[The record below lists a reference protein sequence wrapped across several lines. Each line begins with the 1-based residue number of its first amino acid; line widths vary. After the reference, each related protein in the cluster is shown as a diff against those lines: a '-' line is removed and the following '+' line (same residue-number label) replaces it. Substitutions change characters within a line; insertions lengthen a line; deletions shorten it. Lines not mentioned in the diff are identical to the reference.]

1 MLCIVVATILSG
13 FVARA
18 AIYVGEKVRVQPHN
32 TIAEDTTGNSKKPQ
46 LVIPDSLRAAY
57 RYTDALKRATI
68 HKDTA
73 AAREGY
79 LAALEIDSLYAPA
92 LYQLA
97 YNELR
102 NPGHEAEALK
112 YARRAYTQDSMN
124 KWYIDAYARSL
135 VLTENYDEA
144 LPIYRRLM
152 KLDRNNPDNYRILAM
167 VYQQRRQPF
176 SAISILDS
184 ADMRFGKNPFLS
196 NMKRHLLIS
205 TGQMERAI
213 EEAQES
219 VKEAPYEVENIVSL
233 AETYAAAKKDSLA
246 RATFEQALKMDS
258 TNVQA
263 LGLYADYCSQQR
275 DTRGYLDALRRLYAL
290 DEFPLERKI
299 ELFERLT
306 TDRKFYGNNYFALG
320 AMASAMAL
328 RHPND
333 KRVVDIYGDHL
344 LAGGD
349 MEGALNHFKLH
360 LNDEPPQM
368 DYYMAIIDIEDY
380 MNRPDSVDV
389 YVQRA
394 VKIFPDDPVLY
405 IRKANRQYVKGDLHG
420 AVATF
425 AEAQKYA
432 QTDSL
437 RGELWGYTGDAYHAM
452 VERIRAGEKADTTG
466 YKVRYNDKKALKLCF
481 EAYEKALALYPDN
494 VMVLNNYAY
503 FMSEETDDAQLL
515 EKAMKMSA
523 RAIYL
528 EKSNATYIDTFA
540 WILYKLDRLEQAR
553 THMRQALSLDK
564 TKSAELPLH
573 YGDILFALN
582 ERFMADTYWKRAL
595 EMGADKEA
603 IEKRLAIPKDAKDAR
618 VEEFLVEDNKKKKE

>member
-32 TIAEDTTGNSKKPQ
+32 TIAEDTTGNNKPQ

-79 LAALEIDSLYAPA
+79 MAALEIDSLYAPA

-112 YARRAYTQDSMN
+112 YARRAYAQDSMN

-167 VYQQRRQPF
+167 VYQQRKQPY

-219 VKEAPYEVENIVSL
+219 VKEAPYEVENVVSL

-246 RATFEQALKMDS
+246 RVTFEQALKMDS

-290 DEFPLERKI
+290 EEFPLERKI

-306 TDRKFYGNNYFALG
+306 ADRKFYGNNYFSLG
-320 AMASAMAL
+320 AMATAMAL

-349 MEGALNHFKLH
+349 MEGALKHFKNH
-360 LNDEPPQM
+360 ITDEPPQM

-452 VERIRAGEKADTTG
+452 VEMVRAGAKADTTG
-466 YKVRYNDKKALKLCF
+466 YKVRFSEKKALKLCF
-481 EAYEKALALYPDN
+481 ESYEKALELYPNN

-503 FMSEETDDAQLL
+503 FMSEEDMEL
-515 EKAMKMSA
+515 EKAMTMSA
-523 RAIYL
+523 RAINL

-540 WILYKLDRLEQAR
+540 WILYKLGRYEQAR
-553 THMRQALSLDK
+553 KHMRQALSLDK

-603 IEKRLAIPKDAKDAR
+603 IEKRLAIPKEAKDAR
-618 VEEFLVEDNKKKKE
+618 VEDFLVEDNKKKKR

>member
-1 MLCIVVATILSG
+1 MLCVIVATILSG

-18 AIYVGEKVRVQPHN
+18 AIYVGDRVISQPHN
-32 TIAEDTTGNSKKPQ
+32 TVAEDTTSNGKKPQ
-46 LVIPDSLRAAY
+46 LIIPDSLRAAY
-57 RYTDALKRATI
+57 RYTDALKQATI
-68 HKDTA
+68 HKDTT
-73 AAREGY
+73 AARKGY
-79 LAALEIDSLYAPA
+79 LEALEADSLYAPA

-97 YNELR
+97 MNELR
-102 NPGHEAEALK
+102 SPGHEAQALR
-112 YARRAYTQDSMN
+112 YARRAYEQDTMS
-124 KWYIDAYARSL
+124 KWYTDVYARSL

-152 KLDRNNPDNYRILAM
+152 KIDRNNPDNYRILAM
-167 VYQQRRQPF
+167 VYQQRRQPY

-184 ADMRFGKNPFLS
+184 ADMRFGKNPYLS
-196 NMKRHLLIS
+196 NMKRHLLIT

-213 EEAQES
+213 EEARES
-219 VKEAPYEVENIVSL
+219 VEEAPYEVENVVSL

-275 DTRGYLDALRRLYAL
+275 DTKGYLDALRRLYVL
-290 DEFPLERKI
+290 EEFPLERKI

-360 LNDEPPQM
+360 LKDEPPQM

-380 MNRPDSVDV
+380 LARPDSVDI

-437 RGELWGYTGDAYHAM
+437 RGELWGYTGDTYHAM

-466 YKVRYNDKKALKLCF
+466 YKVRYSEKKALKLCF
-481 EAYEKALALYPDN
+481 ESYEKALELYPNN

-503 FMSEETDDAQLL
+503 FMSEEDMEL
-515 EKAMKMSA
+515 EKAMTMSA
-523 RAIYL
+523 RAINL

-540 WILYKLDRLEQAR
+540 WILYKLGRYEQAR
-553 THMRQALSLDK
+553 KHMRQALSLDK

-603 IEKRLAIPKDAKDAR
+603 IEKRLAIPKEAKDAR
-618 VEEFLVEDNKKKKE
+618 VEDFLVEDNKKKKR

>member
-184 ADMRFGKNPFLS
+184 AD
-196 NMKRHLLIS
+196 
-205 TGQMERAI
+205 T
-213 EEAQES
+213 
-219 VKEAPYEVENIVSL
+219 
-233 AETYAAAKKDSLA
+233 
-246 RATFEQALKMDS
+246 
-258 TNVQA
+258 
-263 LGLYADYCSQQR
+263 
-275 DTRGYLDALRRLYAL
+275 
-290 DEFPLERKI
+290 
-299 ELFERLT
+299 
-306 TDRKFYGNNYFALG
+306 
-320 AMASAMAL
+320 
-328 RHPND
+328 
-333 KRVVDIYGDHL
+333 
-344 LAGGD
+344 
-349 MEGALNHFKLH
+349 
-360 LNDEPPQM
+360 
-368 DYYMAIIDIEDY
+368 
-380 MNRPDSVDV
+380 SVD
-389 YVQRA
+389 A
-394 VKIFPDDPVLY
+394 FFIF
-405 IRKANRQYVKGDLHG
+405 LH
-420 AVATF
+420 
-425 AEAQKYA
+425 
-432 QTDSL
+432 
-437 RGELWGYTGDAYHAM
+437 R
-452 VERIRAGEKADTTG
+452 R
-466 YKVRYNDKKALKLCF
+466 
-481 EAYEKALALYPDN
+481 
-494 VMVLNNYAY
+494 
-503 FMSEETDDAQLL
+503 
-515 EKAMKMSA
+515 
-523 RAIYL
+523 
-528 EKSNATYIDTFA
+528 
-540 WILYKLDRLEQAR
+540 
-553 THMRQALSLDK
+553 
-564 TKSAELPLH
+564 
-573 YGDILFALN
+573 
-582 ERFMADTYWKRAL
+582 MA
-595 EMGADKEA
+595 
-603 IEKRLAIPKDAKDAR
+603 
-618 VEEFLVEDNKKKKE
+618 

>member
-1 MLCIVVATILSG
+1 
-13 FVARA
+13 
-18 AIYVGEKVRVQPHN
+18 
-32 TIAEDTTGNSKKPQ
+32 
-46 LVIPDSLRAAY
+46 
-57 RYTDALKRATI
+57 
-68 HKDTA
+68 
-73 AAREGY
+73 
-79 LAALEIDSLYAPA
+79 
-92 LYQLA
+92 
-97 YNELR
+97 
-102 NPGHEAEALK
+102 
-112 YARRAYTQDSMN
+112 
-124 KWYIDAYARSL
+124 
-135 VLTENYDEA
+135 
-144 LPIYRRLM
+144 
-152 KLDRNNPDNYRILAM
+152 
-167 VYQQRRQPF
+167 
-176 SAISILDS
+176 
-184 ADMRFGKNPFLS
+184 MRFGKNPYLS
-196 NMKRHLLIS
+196 NMKRHLLIT
-205 TGQMERAI
+205 TGQMDRAI

-219 VKEAPYEVENIVSL
+219 VAAAPYEVENVVSL

-258 TNVQA
+258 TNIQA

-275 DTRGYLDALRRLYAL
+275 DTKGYLGALRQLYAL
-290 DEFPLERKI
+290 DDFPLERKI
-299 ELFERLT
+299 QLFENLT
-306 TDRKFYGNNYFALG
+306 KDRKFYGQNYFALG
-320 AMASAMAL
+320 AMATAMTL

-349 MEGALNHFKLH
+349 TEGALAHFKLH
-360 LNDEPPQM
+360 LKDEPPQM
-368 DYYMAIIDIEDY
+368 DYYMAVIDIEEY
-380 MNRPDSVDV
+380 LERPDSVDM

-425 AEAQKYA
+425 AEAQQFA

-452 VERIRAGEKADTTG
+452 FERIRAGEKADTTG
-466 YKVRYNDKKALKLCF
+466 YKIRFSNKKALKLCF
-481 EAYEKALALYPDN
+481 EAYEKALALHPNN

-503 FMSEETDDAQLL
+503 FMSEETDDAELL

-523 RAIYL
+523 RAIHL
-528 EKSNATYIDTFA
+528 EKGNATYIDTFA

-603 IEKRLAIPKDAKDAR
+603 IEKRLAIPKDVKDAR
-618 VEEFLVEDNKKKKE
+618 VEQFLVEENKKKKR

>member
-1 MLCIVVATILSG
+1 MLCVIVATILSG

-18 AIYVGEKVRVQPHN
+18 AIYVGDGVITKPHN
-32 TIAEDTTGNSKKPQ
+32 TVAEDTTSNKKPQ
-46 LVIPDSLRAAY
+46 LIIPDSLRAAY
-57 RYTDALKRATI
+57 RYTDALKQATI

-73 AAREGY
+73 AARKGY
-79 LAALEIDSLYAPA
+79 LEALEADSLYAPA

-97 YNELR
+97 MNELR
-102 NPGHEAEALK
+102 SPGHEAQALR
-112 YARRAYTQDSMN
+112 YARRAYEQDTMS
-124 KWYIDAYARSL
+124 KWYTDAYARSL

-152 KLDRNNPDNYRILAM
+152 KIDRNNPDNYRILAM
-167 VYQQRRQPF
+167 VYQQRRQPY

-184 ADMRFGKNPFLS
+184 ADMRFGKNPYLS

-205 TGQMERAI
+205 TGQMDRAI
-213 EEAQES
+213 EEARES
-219 VKEAPYEVENIVSL
+219 VEEAPYEVDNVVSL

-275 DTRGYLDALRRLYAL
+275 DTKGYLDALRRLYVL
-290 DEFPLERKI
+290 EEFPLERKI

-360 LNDEPPQM
+360 LKDEPPQM

-380 MNRPDSVDV
+380 MNRPDSVDL

-437 RGELWGYTGDAYHAM
+437 RGELWGYTGDTYHAM
-452 VERIRAGEKADTTG
+452 FERIRAGEKADTTG
-466 YKVRYNDKKALKLCF
+466 YKIRYSEKKALKLCF
-481 EAYEKALALYPDN
+481 EAYEKALALYADN

-503 FMSEETDDAQLL
+503 FMSEETDDAELL

-528 EKSNATYIDTFA
+528 EKGNATYIDTFA

-603 IEKRLAIPKDAKDAR
+603 IEKRLAIPKEAKDAR
-618 VEEFLVEDNKKKKE
+618 VEQFFVEENKKKK

>member
-1 MLCIVVATILSG
+1 MICIVVATILSG

-18 AIYVGEKVRVQPHN
+18 AIYVGDRARVQPHN
-32 TIAEDTTGNSKKPQ
+32 IIAEDTTSNKKPQ
-46 LVIPDSLRAAY
+46 LIIPDSLRAAY
-57 RYTDALKRATI
+57 RYTDALKQATI

-79 LAALEIDSLYAPA
+79 LQALEADSLYAPA

-97 YNELR
+97 MNELR
-102 NPGHEAEALK
+102 SPGHEAQALR
-112 YARRAYTQDSMN
+112 YARRAYEQDTMS
-124 KWYIDAYARSL
+124 KWYTDAYARSL

-152 KLDRNNPDNYRILAM
+152 KIDRNNADHYRILAM
-167 VYQQRRQPF
+167 VYQQRRQPY

-205 TGQMERAI
+205 TGQMDKAI

-219 VKEAPYEVENIVSL
+219 VDAAPYEVENVVSL

-246 RATFEQALKMDS
+246 RATFEQALRMDS

-360 LNDEPPQM
+360 LKDEPPQM

-380 MNRPDSVDV
+380 MNRPDSVDL

-437 RGELWGYTGDAYHAM
+437 RGELWGYTGDTYHAM

-503 FMSEETDDAQLL
+503 FMSEETDDAELL

-528 EKSNATYIDTFA
+528 EKGNATYIDTFA

-603 IEKRLAIPKDAKDAR
+603 IEKRLAIPKDVKDAR
-618 VEEFLVEDNKKKKE
+618 VEQFLVEDNKKKKE

>member
-1 MLCIVVATILSG
+1 MHGIVAATLLAG

-18 AIYVGEKVRVQPHN
+18 AMPDN
-32 TIAEDTTGNSKKPQ
+32 KPK

-57 RYTDALKRATI
+57 RYTDALKQTAI
-68 HKDTA
+68 HRDTA
-73 AAREGY
+73 AARKAYMEV
-79 LAALEIDSLYAPA
+79 LELDSTYAPA

-97 YNELR
+97 QQELR
-102 NPGHEAEALK
+102 EPGREPQALE
-112 YARRAYTQDSMN
+112 YARKAYEQDTMSG
-124 KWYIDAYARSL
+124 WYTDVYARSL
-135 VLTENYDEA
+135 VLNNRYDDA

-152 KLDRNNPDNYRILAM
+152 RMEPNNADNYRILAM
-167 VYQQRRQPF
+167 IYNQRKQPY

-184 ADMRFGKNPFLS
+184 ADMRFGKNPYLS

-219 VKEAPYEVENIVSL
+219 VDAAPYEVENVVSL

-246 RATFEQALKMDS
+246 RATFERALEMDS

-263 LGLYADYCSQQR
+263 LGLYADFCSQQR
-275 DTRGYLDALRRLYAL
+275 DTKGYLGALQRLYAL
-290 DEFPLERKI
+290 DGFPLERKI
-299 ELFERLT
+299 QLFENLT
-306 TDRKFYGNNYFALG
+306 KDRKFYGQNYFALG
-320 AMASAMAL
+320 AMATAMAM
-328 RHPND
+328 RHPDD

-344 LAGGD
+344 LAGG
-349 MEGALNHFKLH
+349 EVEAALAHFKLH
-360 LNDEPPQM
+360 LKDEPPQM
-368 DYYMAIIDIEDY
+368 DYYMAVIDLEDY
-380 MNRPDSVDV
+380 LARPDSVDV
-389 YVQRA
+389 YVQQA
-394 VKIFPDDPVLY
+394 VKLFPDDPALY
-405 IRKANRQYVKGDLHG
+405 IRKANRQYIKGDLHG
-420 AVATF
+420 SVATF
-425 AEAQKYA
+425 EQALEIAP
-432 QTDSL
+432 TDSL
-437 RGELWGYTGDAYHAM
+437 KGQIWGYIGDTYHAM

-466 YKVRYNDKKALKLCF
+466 YKIRFSDKKALKLCF
-481 EAYEKALALYPDN
+481 EAYEKALALHPNN

-503 FMSEETDDAQLL
+503 FMSEETDDAELL

-523 RAIYL
+523 RAIHL
-528 EKSNATYIDTFA
+528 EKGNATYIDTFA

-603 IEKRLAIPKDAKDAR
+603 IEKRLAIPKDVKDAR
-618 VEEFLVEDNKKKKE
+618 VEQFLVEENKKKKR

>member
-32 TIAEDTTGNSKKPQ
+32 TIAEDTTGNSTKPQ

-112 YARRAYTQDSMN
+112 YARRAYAQDSMN

-219 VKEAPYEVENIVSL
+219 VKEAPYEVENVVSL

-246 RATFEQALKMDS
+246 RVTFEQALKMDS

-466 YKVRYNDKKALKLCF
+466 YKVRYSDKKALKLCF

-618 VEEFLVEDNKKKKE
+618 VEEFLVEDNKKKK

>member
-1 MLCIVVATILSG
+1 MICIVVATILSG

-18 AIYVGEKVRVQPHN
+18 AIYVGDGVRVQPRN
-32 TIAEDTTGNSKKPQ
+32 IVAEDTTSSKKPQ
-46 LVIPDSLRAAY
+46 LIIPDSLRAAY
-57 RYTDALKRATI
+57 RYTDALKQATI

-73 AAREGY
+73 AARKGY
-79 LAALEIDSLYAPA
+79 LQALEADSLYAPA

-97 YNELR
+97 MNELR
-102 NPGHEAEALK
+102 SPGHEAQALR
-112 YARRAYTQDSMN
+112 YARRAYEQDTMS
-124 KWYIDAYARSL
+124 KWYTDVYARSL

-152 KLDRNNPDNYRILAM
+152 KIDRNNPDNYRILAM
-167 VYQQRRQPF
+167 VYQQRRQPY

-205 TGQMERAI
+205 TGQMDRAI
-213 EEAQES
+213 EEARES
-219 VKEAPYEVENIVSL
+219 VEEAPYEVENVVSL

-246 RATFEQALKMDS
+246 RATFEQALRMDS

-299 ELFERLT
+299 ELFKRLT

-360 LNDEPPQM
+360 LKDEPPQM

-380 MNRPDSVDV
+380 LNRPDSVDI

-466 YKVRYNDKKALKLCF
+466 YKIRYSDKKALKLCF

-503 FMSEETDDAQLL
+503 FMSEETDDAELL

-528 EKSNATYIDTFA
+528 EKGNATYIDTFA

-553 THMRQALSLDK
+553 THMRQALSLDT

-603 IEKRLAIPKDAKDAR
+603 IEKRLAIPKDIKDAR
-618 VEEFLVEDNKKKKE
+618 VEQLLVEDNKKKKE